1 MSTYALAQRGVLAL
15 TSADTSPK
23 DVTLASSI
31 KTGSAQLHAVVRDTR
46 RNASV
51 QRGTVTL
58 AEAATSPQDVTI
70 TAVDLACAHVKVSFR
85 DSRDP
90 AAGGHGV
97 SAKLTSS
104 TNLRLQF
111 YGAVGAGENIE
122 IEWEVVEQKP
132 ARSATVRVLDANT
145 VRVEWDGTLA
155 AGETITVAYEVW
167 DISPIGDDIKEIL
180 FRLMRALGYLGENCR
195 QDLCQYDDAGNCIQY
210 RLRIFDSRANAEA
223 SDLDLPL
230 GSGLQDGEIAR
241 AIVTQDIDTGKND
254 RIDIMQVLD
263 TVIATP
269 GVG

>member
-1 MSTYALAQRGVLAL
+1 MSTYNLAQRGVLAL

-31 KTGSAQLHAVVRDTR
+31 KPGSAQLHPVVRDKR
-46 RNASV
+46 RNAFV

-70 TAVDLACAHVKVSFR
+70 TAVDLACSHVKITVR

-97 SAKLTSS
+97 TAKLTSS

-111 YGAVGAGENIE
+111 YGAIGVAENIE

-132 ARSATVRVLDANT
+132 ARSATVRILDANT

-155 AGETITVAYEVW
+155 DGETIDVAWEVW
-167 DISPIGDDIKEIL
+167 DIAPLGDDIKEIL
-180 FRLMRALGYLGENCR
+180 FRLLRVLGYLGENCR
-195 QDLCQYDDAGNCIQY
+195 QDLLQYDDAGNVVRY
-210 RLRIFDSRANAEA
+210 RLRIFDSREHAEA
-223 SDLDLPL
+223 SDLDLPE
-230 GSGLQDGEIAR
+230 GSGLQDGELAR
-241 AIVTQDIDTGKND
+241 AVVTQDIDAGKND
-254 RIDIMQVLD
+254 RIDLMQVLD
-263 TVIATP
+263 TVIPTP